1 MFVQTILF
9 ISVMAVRVL
18 SPLSDGCPCSV
29 LLSGPLMMAVR
40 VLRAVMAVRVLFFS
54 VMAVRVLLRVLVFCF
69 VRRNET

>member
-40 VLRAVMAVRVLFFS
+40 VLRWLS
-54 VMAVRVLLRVLVFCF
+54 VFC
-69 VRRNET
+69 VL